1 MSNLDN
7 ISSNF
12 EKKILTV
19 KLKEELKN
27 LKTEFFGKNG
37 EITNQFK
44 ILGSIEANKRKE
56 FASSLNKLK
65 DSLTS
70 QLEKKFLELETIE
83 INEKLKDEKVD
94 VTLPSRPFEVG
105 KIHPVSQVI
114 DEISSIFSEIGFSV
128 AEGPDVES
136 EYNNFTALNTPEDHP
151 ARDMH
156 DTFYLEE
163 DKKILLRTHTSPVQI
178 RTMLNEKPPFKI
190 IAPGRTYRC
199 DSDQTHAPMFHQ
211 LEGLHIDKNITMS
224 HLKGCLDY
232 FIKEFFEIKNIK
244 MRFRPSHF
252 PFTEPSAE
260 VDIQYRIVNGK
271 IVIGEGDKWLE
282 ILGCGMVHPNVLRNV
297 KLDPDKYQGFAFGMG
312 IDRLAMLKYG
322 INDLRAFF
330 ENDYR
335 WLTHFGFDSL
345 DVPTNYRGLS
355 K

>member
-1 MSNLDN
+1 MNDLEKIN
-7 ISSNF
+7 SSFN
-12 EKKILTV
+12 ERIHSIKS
-19 KLKEELKN
+19 KEDLQN

-37 EITNQFK
+37 QITNLFK
-44 ILGSIEANKRKE
+44 NLGSLPVEKKKD

-65 DSLTS
+65 DDLTNKIEEKNLD
-70 QLEKKFLELETIE
+70 LENVE
-83 INEKLKDEKVD
+83 INNKLKDEKID
-94 VTLPSRPFEVG
+94 ITLPVRPFRRG

-136 EYNNFTALNTPEDHP
+136 EHNNFTALNTPEDHP

-163 DKKILLRTHTSPVQI
+163 NKKILLRTHTSPVQI

-190 IAPGRTYRC
+190 IVPGRTYRC

-211 LEGLHIDKNITMS
+211 LEGLHIDKNITMG

-232 FIKEFFEIKNIK
+232 FIKEFFEVKNIK

-260 VDIQYRIVNGK
+260 VDIGYRLENGR

-297 KLDPDKYQGFAFGMG
+297 KVDPKHYQGFAFGMG

-335 WLTHFGFDSL
+335 WLSHFGFDPL